1 MRLAFSLLSPPL
13 SSAVSESKETS
24 LILSHCSQYS
34 RLNLNHKAD
43 YFKNKAAVMLNKGN
57 EELTFIPPARLS
69 ELNLMR
75 SDGNDANECVIW
87 IHELTTVCKNS
98 TVDM

>member
-1 MRLAFSLLSPPL
+1 
-13 SSAVSESKETS
+13 
-24 LILSHCSQYS
+24 
-34 RLNLNHKAD
+34 
-43 YFKNKAAVMLNKGN
+43 MLNKGN

-98 TVDM
+98 TVDMWCNRLEADLNNICAWSHLTIWDST